1 MAGHEVT
8 DMVRFMERCMLRQNK
23 TRKQRFS
30 AGVVLTEII
39 ITSALSL
46 TVIMA
51 VGVLL
56 VGGNRAWLNTYDSAF
71 NKTKMDALVLTTT
84 FGNVG
89 RKSNRLC
96 YKIYNIQNGTF
107 IPATPTTSDQQV
119 ISGNAVEFRYWDV
132 DLDKSDTH
140 DLMDPTKT
148 ATAYA
153 LFYLD
158 GDRLKVDYGPYPPG
172 AVPDTPQG
180 GARNT
185 TGATTT
191 VLAENAKIDA
201 ASGIGLFSH
210 TTINSVGQ
218 GCVRINII
226 LTDPKTQETSRL
238 TTATLLRN
246 VWPR

>member
-1 MAGHEVT
+1 
-8 DMVRFMERCMLRQNK
+8 MLKKKRHNSPGNRPT
-23 TRKQRFS
+23 TRPPRRT
-30 AGVVLTEII
+30 GVVLTEVI
-39 ITSALSL
+39 ITSAISL
-46 TVIMA
+46 TVVLA

-56 VGGNRAWLNTYDSAF
+56 VGGNRAWLNTYDAAF
-71 NKTKMDALVLTTT
+71 NKMKTDSLVLTTT

-96 YKIYNIQNGTF
+96 YKIYNVENGIF
-107 IPATPTTSDQQV
+107 VPAAPKTSGSEV
-119 ISGNAVEFRYWDV
+119 VSGNAVEFRYWDV

-185 TGATTT
+185 AGATTT

-210 TTINSVGQ
+210 TTINGVGQ
-218 GCVRINII
+218 GCVRINVV
-226 LTDPKTQETSRL
+226 LTDPDSDDTLKI